1 LNELRPAGDP
11 LVGWRYWQLVA
22 GGERLRSVSL
32 RRFVWEPG
40 RPIRASCMTGRHRAP
55 APDCDC
61 GIYAAPDLGTLR
73 EHGLCLVPGGL
84 VVGEVGLWG
93 AVLTGEAGGYRGE
106 YASPRTFRLVQETVP
121 EESRASVLE
130 ALAAYG
136 VPVSTTDLEE
146 AVGELSGA
154 VLANQVMSLRTSMGT
169 GSEPG

>member
-1 LNELRPAGDP
+1 
-11 LVGWRYWQLVA
+11 
-22 GGERLRSVSL
+22 
-32 RRFVWEPG
+32 
-40 RPIRASCMTGRHRAP
+40 
-55 APDCDC
+55 
-61 GIYAAPDLGTLR
+61 
-73 EHGLCLVPGGL
+73 

-121 EESRASVLE
+121 EESRVLE

-136 VPVSTTDLEE
+136 VPVSTTNLEE

-169 GSEPG
+169 GTEPG